1 MIKNRIS
8 ASIIL
13 ALMLGGC
20 AANEDDEVATLDELR
35 EQQARLEQIVK
46 QQFEVS
52 NNHLRESDGIFLFGK
67 AFQTKKEQPLPPIF
81 DQLFDVGNLEEE
93 PLEDAIKNINKIFQS
108 YGVIVA
114 FERDAVHYLTEQGGD
129 SEASSDENDSGAA
142 DDITS
147 PFLPIQKVDEQ
158 AFTPSDSS
166 KYGVMLS
173 MDFSNSSLRQM
184 LDLITA
190 STGLWWD
197 YENGRVTLNYLDEA
211 TFQIDVSDSSY
222 SVSSNQSSQST
233 SDTGSADF
241 SLSSKSEEVLP
252 LAQIEEQ
259 LKQYL
264 SVDGSLALNRFDRT
278 VTIKDTPNNI
288 ARAKKFIDDFN
299 YRSLIPYNIKADI
312 FEIVYEVNR
321 ENQVDW
327 ALAFENAGLS
337 FNLGSPT
344 ISTDSNLGGLTG
356 GKVGGKF
363 DGSKAMIKFLDANSS
378 VYSRITNTVKTKN
391 NIPTQLVSSQ
401 NKAIIAGREVTID
414 SNGFSQESTTTKLIN
429 EGFNLSSRPR
439 ITSDGRIDME
449 LILNTKTI
457 NDINSFGSED
467 NLVQLEETGQHG
479 TITGIPIRSG
489 ETVVLNAYERDLSSA
504 QLTSLNKQMPW
515 WSGGSKT
522 NKRYKAALIVMVR
535 ADIMEH

>member
-67 AFQTKKEQPLPPIF
+67 AFKTKKEQPLPPIF
-81 DQLFDVGNLEEE
+81 DQLFDLGNLEEE

-129 SEASSDENDSGAA
+129 SKASSDKNNFGSA

-147 PFLPIQKVDEQ
+147 PLLPIQRVDEK
-158 AFTPSDSS
+158 AFTPNDES
-166 KYGVMLS
+166 KYGIMLS

-190 STGLWWD
+190 STGLWWG

-211 TFQIDVSDSSY
+211 TFQIDVTDSSY

-241 SLSSKSEEVLP
+241 TLSSKSEEILP

-288 ARAKKFIDDFN
+288 AKAKKFIDDFN
-299 YRSLIPYNIKADI
+299 YRSLLPYNIKADI

-344 ISTDSNLGGLTG
+344 ISSDSNLGGLTG

-401 NKAIIAGREVTID
+401 NKAIIGGREVTID

-504 QLTSLNKQMPW
+504 QLTSLHKQMPW
-515 WSGGSKT
+515 WSGGGKA